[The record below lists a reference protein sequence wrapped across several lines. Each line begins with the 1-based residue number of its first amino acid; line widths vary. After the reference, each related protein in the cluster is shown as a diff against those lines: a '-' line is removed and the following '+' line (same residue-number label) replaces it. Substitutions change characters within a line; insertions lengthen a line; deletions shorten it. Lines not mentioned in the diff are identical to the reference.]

1 LPAINTLD
9 FGTEFFIFED
19 FDQEIHLNFPPMKFS
34 GIKSLS
40 VNYDP
45 ERYDKMEEK
54 EQTRMHL
61 RILSLLNVLSGGLLQ
76 ALDYC
81 S

>member
-1 LPAINTLD
+1 M
-9 FGTEFFIFED
+9 EF
-19 FDQEIHLNFPPMKFS
+19 P

-45 ERYDKMEEK
+45 ERYDKMTEK

-61 RILSLLNVLSGGLLQ
+61 RILSLLNVFSGELLQ

-81 S
+81 SLLGKFFRCQTS